1 MVKIFVFFWDVVN
14 ILMFS
19 GILGGRRG
27 QRGEG
32 PVLVRHETRQ
42 TRAAAAAVSTP
53 PPQPRRDANADT
65 VHVCYTLNLSYPLDD
80 KLEK

>member
-1 MVKIFVFFWDVVN
+1 MI
-14 ILMFS
+14 S

-53 PPQPRRDANADT
+53 PPQPRRDANADMGY
-65 VHVCYTLNLSYPLDD
+65 VCYTLNSSQTI
-80 KLEK
+80 EK